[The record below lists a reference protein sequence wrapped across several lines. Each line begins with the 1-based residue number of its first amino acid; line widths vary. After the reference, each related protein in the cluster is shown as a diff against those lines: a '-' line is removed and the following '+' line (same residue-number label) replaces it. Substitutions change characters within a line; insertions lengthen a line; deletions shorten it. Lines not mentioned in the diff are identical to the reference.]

1 MHSKKWEETLAT
13 STSHFL
19 RPPVVY
25 KINQIINL
33 KHNLIN
39 MEERKLNEK
48 ESLELIAQMIQNSKK
63 NLQVGRGN
71 QFILWG
77 WLGAITS
84 LAVMGMLMWTK
95 NPAWNW
101 LWFAI
106 PVIGW
111 PTMMWQMKKEKKP
124 VVTFTD
130 KVLKAVWMSIG
141 SIGMLGT
148 FLMAIY
154 AKNMMLMLPGVSIL
168 IAIGVFITGA
178 ILDDRA
184 LKTRTFGALL
194 LIMMASCHIV
204 FMQDDFYW
212 YYITFSLGFIVM
224 LVMPGYHLNKEAKK
238 HVQRT

>member
-1 MHSKKWEETLAT
+1 
-13 STSHFL
+13 
-19 RPPVVY
+19 
-25 KINQIINL
+25 
-33 KHNLIN
+33 

-84 LAVMGMLMWTK
+84 LVVMGMLMLT
-95 NPAWNW
+95 NSPMWNW

-111 PTMMWQMKKEKKP
+111 PVMMWQMKKETKP

-130 KVLKAVWMSIG
+130 KVLKSVWISIG
-141 SIGMLGT
+141 GIGMTGLLLLA
-148 FLMAIY
+148 FY
-154 AKNMMLMLPGVSIL
+154 AKNMMLMLPGACIL
-168 IAIGVFITGA
+168 MAIGVFITGA
-178 ILDDRA
+178 IFDDRS
-184 LKTRTFGALL
+184 LQIRTFSALL

-204 FMQDDFYW
+204 FMKDDFYW

-238 HVQRT
+238 HVQRA

>member
-1 MHSKKWEETLAT
+1 
-13 STSHFL
+13 
-19 RPPVVY
+19 
-25 KINQIINL
+25 
-33 KHNLIN
+33 

-84 LAVMGMLMWTK
+84 LVVMGMLMWTK
-95 NPAWNW
+95 NPMWNW

-111 PTMMWQMKKEKKP
+111 PVMMWQMKKEKKP

-238 HVQRT
+238 HVQGA

>member
-1 MHSKKWEETLAT
+1 
-13 STSHFL
+13 
-19 RPPVVY
+19 
-25 KINQIINL
+25 
-33 KHNLIN
+33 

-84 LAVMGMLMWTK
+84 LVVMGMLMWTK

-111 PTMMWQMKKEKKP
+111 PTMMWQLKKEEKP

-184 LKTRTFGALL
+184 LKTKTFGALL

-224 LVMPGYHLNKEAKK
+224 LVIPGYHLNKEAKK

>member
-1 MHSKKWEETLAT
+1 
-13 STSHFL
+13 
-19 RPPVVY
+19 
-25 KINQIINL
+25 
-33 KHNLIN
+33 

-84 LAVMGMLMWTK
+84 LVVMGMLMWTK

-111 PTMMWQMKKEKKP
+111 PVMMWQMKKEKKP
-124 VVTFTD
+124 VVTLTD

-184 LKTRTFGALL
+184 LKTRTFGTLL

-204 FMQDDFYW
+204 FMQDGFYW

-238 HVQRT
+238 HVQGA

>member
-1 MHSKKWEETLAT
+1 
-13 STSHFL
+13 
-19 RPPVVY
+19 
-25 KINQIINL
+25 
-33 KHNLIN
+33 

-84 LAVMGMLMWTK
+84 LVVMGMLMWTK
-95 NPAWNW
+95 NPMWNW

-178 ILDDRA
+178 ILDDCA

>member
-1 MHSKKWEETLAT
+1 
-13 STSHFL
+13 
-19 RPPVVY
+19 
-25 KINQIINL
+25 
-33 KHNLIN
+33 

-84 LAVMGMLMWTK
+84 LVVMGMLMWTK

-111 PTMMWQMKKEKKP
+111 PLMMWQMKKEEKP

-238 HVQRT
+238 HVQGT

>member
-1 MHSKKWEETLAT
+1 
-13 STSHFL
+13 
-19 RPPVVY
+19 
-25 KINQIINL
+25 
-33 KHNLIN
+33 

-84 LAVMGMLMWTK
+84 LAVMVMLMWTK

-111 PTMMWQMKKEKKP
+111 PTMMWQMKKEEKP

-130 KVLKAVWMSIG
+130 KVLRSVWLSIG
-141 SIGMLGT
+141 GIGMTGLT
-148 FLMAIY
+148 LMAIY
-154 AKNMMLMLPGVSIL
+154 AKNMMLMLPGACIL
-168 IAIGVFITGA
+168 MAIGTFITGA
-178 ILDDRA
+178 VLNDR
-184 LKTRTFGALL
+184 KTKTSAFSTLFV
-194 LIMMASCHIV
+194 IMMASCHIAFTKEEFIWYHIV
-204 FMQDDFYW
+204 FA
-212 YYITFSLGFIVM
+212 LGFIGI
-224 LVMPGYHLNKEAKK
+224 LVIPGYHLNKEAKK
-238 HVQRT
+238 HVQGT

>member
-1 MHSKKWEETLAT
+1 
-13 STSHFL
+13 
-19 RPPVVY
+19 
-25 KINQIINL
+25 
-33 KHNLIN
+33 

-48 ESLELIAQMIQNSKK
+48 ESLELITQMIQNSKK

-95 NPAWNW
+95 NPMWNW

-111 PTMMWQMKKEKKP
+111 PVMMWQLKKAEKP

-141 SIGMLGT
+141 SVGMAGI

-154 AKNMMLMLPGVSIL
+154 AKNMMLMLPGACIL
-168 IAIGVFITGA
+168 MAIGVFITGTV
-178 ILDDRA
+178 LNDR
-184 LKTRTFGALL
+184 KTKTSASSTLFV
-194 LIMMASCHIV
+194 IMMASCHIV
-204 FMQDDFYW
+204 FMKDHFMW
-212 YYITFSLGFIVM
+212 YYIVFSLGFIGM
-224 LVMPGYHLNKEAKK
+224 LVVPGYHLNKEAKK
-238 HVQRT
+238 HVQGA

>member
-1 MHSKKWEETLAT
+1 
-13 STSHFL
+13 
-19 RPPVVY
+19 
-25 KINQIINL
+25 
-33 KHNLIN
+33 

-84 LAVMGMLMWTK
+84 LVVMGMLMWTK

-111 PTMMWQMKKEKKP
+111 PLMMWQMKKEEKP

-212 YYITFSLGFIVM
+212 YYITFSIGFIVM

-238 HVQRT
+238 HVQGT

>member
-1 MHSKKWEETLAT
+1 
-13 STSHFL
+13 
-19 RPPVVY
+19 
-25 KINQIINL
+25 
-33 KHNLIN
+33 

-95 NPAWNW
+95 NPMWNW

-111 PTMMWQMKKEKKP
+111 PVMMWQLKKEEKP

-141 SIGMLGT
+141 GIGMLGI

-154 AKNMMLMLPGVSIL
+154 AKNMMLMLPGACIL
-168 IAIGVFITGA
+168 MAIGVYITGA
-178 ILDDRA
+178 VLNDQ
-184 LKTRTFGALL
+184 KTKTGTLNTLL
-194 LIMMASCHIV
+194 AIMVASCHIV
-204 FMQDDFYW
+204 FMNDGFYL
-212 YYITFSLGFIVM
+212 YYITFALGFIGM
-224 LVMPGYHLNKEAKK
+224 LVIPGYHLNKEAKK
-238 HVQRT
+238 HVQGT

>member
-1 MHSKKWEETLAT
+1 
-13 STSHFL
+13 
-19 RPPVVY
+19 
-25 KINQIINL
+25 
-33 KHNLIN
+33 

-84 LAVMGMLMWTK
+84 LIVMGMLMLTN
-95 NPAWNW
+95 NPMWNW

-106 PVIGW
+106 PIIGW
-111 PTMMWQMKKEKKP
+111 PVMMWQMKKETKP

-130 KVLKAVWMSIG
+130 KVLKSVWISIG
-141 SIGMLGT
+141 GIGMTGLLLLA
-148 FLMAIY
+148 FY
-154 AKNMMLMLPGVSIL
+154 AKNMMLMLPGACIL
-168 IAIGVFITGA
+168 MAIGVFITGA
-178 ILDDRA
+178 IFDDRS
-184 LKTRTFGALL
+184 LQIRTSSALL

-204 FMQDDFYW
+204 FMKDDFYW

-238 HVQRT
+238 HVQRA

>member
-1 MHSKKWEETLAT
+1 
-13 STSHFL
+13 
-19 RPPVVY
+19 
-25 KINQIINL
+25 
-33 KHNLIN
+33 

-84 LAVMGMLMWTK
+84 LVVMGMLMWTK

-111 PTMMWQMKKEKKP
+111 PTMMWQMKKEEKP
-124 VVTFTD
+124 AVTFTD

-184 LKTRTFGALL
+184 LKTRTFGALF

>member
-1 MHSKKWEETLAT
+1 
-13 STSHFL
+13 
-19 RPPVVY
+19 
-25 KINQIINL
+25 
-33 KHNLIN
+33 

-84 LAVMGMLMWTK
+84 LVVMGMLMWTK
-95 NPAWNW
+95 DPMWNW

-106 PVIGW
+106 PAIGW
-111 PTMMWQMKKEKKP
+111 PVMMWQMKKEKKP

-184 LKTRTFGALL
+184 LKTKTFGALL

>member
-1 MHSKKWEETLAT
+1 
-13 STSHFL
+13 
-19 RPPVVY
+19 
-25 KINQIINL
+25 
-33 KHNLIN
+33 

-84 LAVMGMLMWTK
+84 LVVMGMLMWTK

-224 LVMPGYHLNKEAKK
+224 LVMPGYHLNKEVKK
-238 HVQRT
+238 HVQGT

>member
-1 MHSKKWEETLAT
+1 
-13 STSHFL
+13 
-19 RPPVVY
+19 
-25 KINQIINL
+25 
-33 KHNLIN
+33 

-84 LAVMGMLMWTK
+84 LVVMGMLMWTK
-95 NPAWNW
+95 NPMWNW

-111 PTMMWQMKKEKKP
+111 PVMMWQMKKEKKP

-238 HVQRT
+238 HVQGT

>member
-1 MHSKKWEETLAT
+1 
-13 STSHFL
+13 
-19 RPPVVY
+19 
-25 KINQIINL
+25 
-33 KHNLIN
+33 

-84 LAVMGMLMWTK
+84 LVVMGMLMWTK

-154 AKNMMLMLPGVSIL
+154 AKNMMLMLHGVSIL

-238 HVQRT
+238 HVQGT

>member
-1 MHSKKWEETLAT
+1 
-13 STSHFL
+13 
-19 RPPVVY
+19 
-25 KINQIINL
+25 
-33 KHNLIN
+33 

-84 LAVMGMLMWTK
+84 LVVMGMLMWTK

-111 PTMMWQMKKEKKP
+111 PTMMWQLKKEEKP

-154 AKNMMLMLPGVSIL
+154 AKNMTLMLPGVSIL

-238 HVQRT
+238 HVQGA

>member
-1 MHSKKWEETLAT
+1 
-13 STSHFL
+13 
-19 RPPVVY
+19 
-25 KINQIINL
+25 
-33 KHNLIN
+33 

-95 NPAWNW
+95 NPMWNW

-111 PTMMWQMKKEKKP
+111 PVMMWQLKKEEKP

-141 SIGMLGT
+141 SIGMLGI

-154 AKNMMLMLPGVSIL
+154 AKNMMLILPGACIL
-168 IAIGVFITGA
+168 MAIGVYITGA
-178 ILDDRA
+178 VLNDQ
-184 LKTRTFGALL
+184 KTKTATLNTLL
-194 LIMMASCHIV
+194 VIMMASCHIV
-204 FMQDDFYW
+204 FMNDGFYS
-212 YYITFSLGFIVM
+212 YYITFALGFIGM
-224 LVMPGYHLNKEAKK
+224 LVIPGYHLNKEAKK
-238 HVQRT
+238 HVQGT

>member
-1 MHSKKWEETLAT
+1 
-13 STSHFL
+13 
-19 RPPVVY
+19 
-25 KINQIINL
+25 
-33 KHNLIN
+33 

-63 NLQVGRGN
+63 HLQVGRGN

-84 LAVMGMLMWTK
+84 LAVMGMLMLTK
-95 NPAWNW
+95 NPMWNW

-111 PTMMWQMKKEKKP
+111 PTMMWQLKKEEKP

-238 HVQRT
+238 HVQGT

>member
-1 MHSKKWEETLAT
+1 
-13 STSHFL
+13 
-19 RPPVVY
+19 
-25 KINQIINL
+25 
-33 KHNLIN
+33 

-84 LAVMGMLMWTK
+84 LVVMGMLMWTK

-154 AKNMMLMLPGVSIL
+154 TKNMMLMLPGVSIL

-238 HVQRT
+238 HVQGA

>member
-1 MHSKKWEETLAT
+1 
-13 STSHFL
+13 
-19 RPPVVY
+19 
-25 KINQIINL
+25 
-33 KHNLIN
+33 

-84 LAVMGMLMWTK
+84 LVVMGMLMLTN
-95 NPAWNW
+95 NPMWNW

-106 PVIGW
+106 PIIGW
-111 PTMMWQMKKEKKP
+111 PVMMWQMKKETKP

-130 KVLKAVWMSIG
+130 KVLKSVWISIG
-141 SIGMLGT
+141 GIGMTGLLLLA
-148 FLMAIY
+148 FY
-154 AKNMMLMLPGVSIL
+154 AKNMMLMLPGACIL
-168 IAIGVFITGA
+168 MAIGVFITGA
-178 ILDDRA
+178 IFDDRS
-184 LKTRTFGALL
+184 LQIRTFSALL

-204 FMQDDFYW
+204 FMKDDFYW

>member
-1 MHSKKWEETLAT
+1 
-13 STSHFL
+13 
-19 RPPVVY
+19 
-25 KINQIINL
+25 
-33 KHNLIN
+33 

-84 LAVMGMLMWTK
+84 LAVMAMLMWTK
-95 NPAWNW
+95 NPMWNW

-111 PTMMWQMKKEKKP
+111 PVMMWQLKKEEKP

-130 KVLKAVWMSIG
+130 KVLKSVWMSIG

-148 FLMAIY
+148 SLMAIY

-238 HVQRT
+238 HVQGT

>member
-1 MHSKKWEETLAT
+1 
-13 STSHFL
+13 
-19 RPPVVY
+19 
-25 KINQIINL
+25 
-33 KHNLIN
+33 

-84 LAVMGMLMWTK
+84 LAVMSMLMLTN
-95 NPAWNW
+95 NPMWNW
-101 LWFAI
+101 LWFVI
-106 PVIGW
+106 PIIGW
-111 PTMMWQMKKEKKP
+111 PLMMWQMKKEEKP

-130 KVLKAVWMSIG
+130 KVLKTVWISIG
-141 SIGMLGT
+141 GIGMTGL
-148 FLMAIY
+148 LLLAIY
-154 AKNMMLMLPGVSIL
+154 AKNMMLMLPGACIL
-168 IAIGVFITGA
+168 MAIGVFITGA

-184 LKTRTFGALL
+184 LKIRTFSALF

-204 FMQDDFYW
+204 FMKDDFYW

-238 HVQRT
+238 DAKRT

>member
-1 MHSKKWEETLAT
+1 
-13 STSHFL
+13 
-19 RPPVVY
+19 
-25 KINQIINL
+25 
-33 KHNLIN
+33 

-84 LAVMGMLMWTK
+84 LVVMGMLMWTK

-111 PTMMWQMKKEKKP
+111 PTMMWQMKKEEKP

>member
-1 MHSKKWEETLAT
+1 MD
-13 STSHFL
+13 
-19 RPPVVY
+19 
-25 KINQIINL
+25 
-33 KHNLIN
+33 
-39 MEERKLNEK
+39 ERKVNEK

-238 HVQRT
+238 HVQGT

>member
-1 MHSKKWEETLAT
+1 
-13 STSHFL
+13 
-19 RPPVVY
+19 
-25 KINQIINL
+25 
-33 KHNLIN
+33 

-84 LAVMGMLMWTK
+84 LVVMGMLMGTK

>member
-1 MHSKKWEETLAT
+1 MHSKKWKETLAT
-13 STSHFL
+13 STFHFL
-19 RPPVVY
+19 KLSIVY
-25 KINQIINL
+25 KINLFINF

-39 MEERKLNEK
+39 MEERKLNET
-48 ESLELIAQMIQNSKK
+48 ESLELSAQMIQNSKK

-84 LAVMGMLMWTK
+84 LAVMAMLMWTK
-95 NPAWNW
+95 NPMWNW

-111 PTMMWQMKKEKKP
+111 PVMMWQLKKEEKP

-130 KVLKAVWMSIG
+130 KVLKSVWMSIG

-238 HVQRT
+238 HVQGT

>member
-1 MHSKKWEETLAT
+1 
-13 STSHFL
+13 
-19 RPPVVY
+19 
-25 KINQIINL
+25 
-33 KHNLIN
+33 

-84 LAVMGMLMWTK
+84 LVVMGMLMLTN
-95 NPAWNW
+95 NPMWNW

-111 PTMMWQMKKEKKP
+111 PMMMWQMKKETKP

-130 KVLKAVWMSIG
+130 KVLKSVWISIG
-141 SIGMLGT
+141 GIGMTGLLLLA
-148 FLMAIY
+148 FY
-154 AKNMMLMLPGVSIL
+154 AKNMMLMLPGACIL
-168 IAIGVFITGA
+168 MAIGVFITGA
-178 ILDDRA
+178 IFDDRS
-184 LKTRTFGALL
+184 LQIRTFSALL
-194 LIMMASCHIV
+194 LIMMASSHIV
-204 FMQDDFYW
+204 FMKDDFYW

-238 HVQRT
+238 HVQRA

>member
-1 MHSKKWEETLAT
+1 
-13 STSHFL
+13 
-19 RPPVVY
+19 
-25 KINQIINL
+25 
-33 KHNLIN
+33 

-84 LAVMGMLMWTK
+84 LVVMGMLMWTK

-238 HVQRT
+238 HVQGT